1 VPSGRRFSVSRIDG
15 YGFRKSYRPF
25 LFFVGGLDMP
35 KKDGSSSIKTIE
47 QVRAATLADIQRIT
61 EKLSPK
67 DTQINRSI
75 LANR

>member
-1 VPSGRRFSVSRIDG
+1 
-15 YGFRKSYRPF
+15 
-25 LFFVGGLDMP
+25 MP